1 MIFNLKKF
9 AAKRIDCILLCC
21 LKWDKLT
28 WVVSKFKTDKFYRE
42 VRNVWEVFKIV
53 WNYSKSRKLLATQ
66 KVFLHHIFCWYHG
79 GHASTSTSTL
89 KKKCCVIVEISLIS
103 GMMKC
108 SDETKP
114 LLWLSVEHN
123 WWDEPISQGKTFTR
137 HDINILLE
145 DNACSHIAVPV

>member
-89 KKKCCVIVEISLIS
+89 KKKMLCDCWDQLNLWY
-103 GMMKC
+103 
-108 SDETKP
+108 DEVLRRNETTTMALRRTQLMRWADLSRKNVHKTRYKYP
-114 LLWLSVEHN
+114 L
-123 WWDEPISQGKTFTR
+123 GG
-137 HDINILLE
+137 
-145 DNACSHIAVPV
+145 